1 MTEKFIE
8 YSGSQREGFR
18 KFRVEGG
25 QVEGQVYEVF
35 QIPKSKA

>member
-1 MTEKFIE
+1 MCDGEV
-8 YSGSQREGFR
+8 YRVSGSQREG
-18 KFRVEGG
+18 FRVEGG